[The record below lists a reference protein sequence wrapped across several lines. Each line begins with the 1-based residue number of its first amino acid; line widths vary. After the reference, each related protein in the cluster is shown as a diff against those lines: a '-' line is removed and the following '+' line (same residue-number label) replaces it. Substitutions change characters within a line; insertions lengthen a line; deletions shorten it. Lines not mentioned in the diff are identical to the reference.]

1 VQLTGRPMRSAVV
14 LALSLSPLLALA
26 EPPATTTTAPVAST
40 SAPSSS
46 AASSAAPAKSAQ
58 EVEIVDVSEQPDLHP
73 QRLAVGAGLGPG
85 WFTVKGAGAGVFA
98 FDFTLHFDFGL
109 GPGGDPSTW
118 SLGPYIGVAYMP
130 FGALPTPNRFTEFGA
145 RLVRRFESPMWVSAG
160 LGVVFTNAPVV
171 ALTTAER
178 IKCAD
183 GHGTAEGIDCSVG
196 TVLGA
201 VLDLGVGLYEV
212 RARTARWGLGA
223 RVPVQLSAHPGVG
236 AVLFIYGLV
245 GVAR

>member
-1 VQLTGRPMRSAVV
+1 MHLNARPMRSAVAV
-14 LALSLSPLLALA
+14 LLSLSPLLAAA
-26 EPPATTTTAPVAST
+26 EPAST
-40 SAPSSS
+40 AAAPASSASASTSSS
-46 AASSAAPAKSAQ
+46 AASAAPAKSAQ
-58 EVEIVDVSEQPDLHP
+58 EVEIVDVSDQPDLHP
-73 QRLAVGAGLGPG
+73 QRLAVGAGTGPA

-98 FDFTLHFDFGL
+98 IDFTLHFDFGL
-109 GPGGDPSTW
+109 GPGGDPTKW

-160 LGVVFTNAPVV
+160 LGLVFTNAPVV
-171 ALTTAER
+171 ALTKDER
-178 IKCAD
+178 AACAK
-183 GHGTAEGIDCSVG
+183 GGGTADGIDCSVG
-196 TVLGA
+196 AVLGA
-201 VLDLGVGLYEV
+201 VLDLGIGLYEV

-223 RVPVQLSAHPGVG
+223 RVPIQLSAHPGVG